1 MDVSI
6 QIKRLKFA
14 QNTIMID
21 CKTETDKLF
30 PFHTKEI
37 NLRVKSRRHINLKK
51 FKDFAEIS
59 IITMTFAL
67 LTLVFRT
74 MYN

>member
-6 QIKRLKFA
+6 QIKRPKFA

-37 NLRVKSRRHINLKK
+37 NLEGKVPKAH
-51 FKDFAEIS
+51 
-59 IITMTFAL
+59 
-67 LTLVFRT
+67 
-74 MYN
+74 